1 MTRLAILT
9 IFTTLLL
16 AAPALAEEHVGHDGG
31 EGWWGL
37 TNDKVVTNAGFLV
50 IGGIPIFI
58 FLMSLGQYFLDRR
71 KDNRKKA
78 AKARSGSPQWRGG
91 W

>member
-1 MTRLAILT
+1 MTRLGILT

-16 AAPALAEEHVGHDGG
+16 AAPALAAEHVGHDGG

-37 TNDKVVTNAGFLV
+37 TNDKIVTNAGFLV
-50 IGGIPIFI
+50 IGGLPILI
-58 FLMSLGQYFLDRR
+58 FVLSMAQFLLDRR

-78 AKARSGSPQWRGG
+78 AKARGASVQWKGG

>member
-1 MTRLAILT
+1 MTRLGILT

-16 AAPALAEEHVGHDGG
+16 AAPAMASEAGHDGG

-37 TNDKVVTNAGFLV
+37 TNDKIITNAGFLV
-50 IGGIPIFI
+50 IGGLPILI
-58 FLMSLGQYFLDRR
+58 FLLSLAQHTLDKR
-71 KDNRKKA
+71 KENRKKA
-78 AKARSGSPQWRGG
+78 AKARGSAPEWRGG

>member
-1 MTRLAILT
+1 VTRLGILT

-16 AAPALAEEHVGHDGG
+16 AAPALAAEHVGHDGG

-50 IGGIPIFI
+50 IGGIPLFI
-58 FLMSLGQYFLDRR
+58 FLVSLLQYALDTR

-78 AKARSGSPQWRGG
+78 AKARTKKPEWQGG